1 MELKS
6 GGHSGDALDLN
17 ANPYNSL
24 MDDDLMGTLETPL
37 LRHGNPVTEIK
48 PDIRF
53 YYIILII
60 GVIQCIVIIS
70 IKNKLR

>member
-1 MELKS
+1 V
-6 GGHSGDALDLN
+6 DALDLN
-17 ANPYNSL
+17 ANPCNSL

-48 PDIRF
+48 ADF
-53 YYIILII
+53 TLYYIILII
-60 GVIQCIVIIS
+60 GILQCMVMIS

>member
-1 MELKS
+1 
-6 GGHSGDALDLN
+6 
-17 ANPYNSL
+17 

>member
-1 MELKS
+1 
-6 GGHSGDALDLN
+6 
-17 ANPYNSL
+17 

-37 LRHGNPVTEIK
+37 LRRGSPVTEIK
-48 PDIRF
+48 PDFTF

-60 GVIQCIVIIS
+60 GVIQCIFMIS